1 MVFYYIYVHV
11 NVKFQI
17 LLWHWSKI
25 QGQIYLFCNA
35 NSSFLLKVVQLEAFF
50 SPDYPM
56 HGVIEIG
63 ISIVYQALISKT
75 CHSSIELKISV
86 IG

>member
-1 MVFYYIYVHV
+1 MKTKVSNPCYGIGA
-11 NVKFQI
+11 K
-17 LLWHWSKI
+17 S

-86 IG
+86 ID